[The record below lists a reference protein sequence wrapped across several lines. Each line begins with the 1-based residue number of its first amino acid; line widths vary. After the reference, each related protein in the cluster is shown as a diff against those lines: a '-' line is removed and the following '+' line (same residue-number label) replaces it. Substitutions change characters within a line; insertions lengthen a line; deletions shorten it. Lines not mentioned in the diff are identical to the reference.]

1 MSYQK
6 IISFLGEIGLISI
19 ILDDG
24 HIKLAHY
31 GHHVAQSLSKSK
43 TSWSAY
49 NLAALYWRMKGD
61 AYESVECLRR
71 ALHFGPTPEARPVTL
86 VSLGNV
92 LHQSQRPEDAAKV
105 LGKCQIFVKYLV

>member
-1 MSYQK
+1 MS
-6 IISFLGEIGLISI
+6 
-19 ILDDG
+19 ILLEDG
-24 HIKLAHY
+24 NIELSHY
-31 GHHVAQSLSKSK
+31 GHQAAQSLHASK
-43 TSWSAY
+43 TSWSSY

-71 ALHFGPTPEARPVTL
+71 ALHFGPTPEPRQVTL

-105 LGKCQIFVKYLV
+105 LGTYVYIIFIL

>member
-1 MSYQK
+1 MS
-6 IISFLGEIGLISI
+6 
-19 ILDDG
+19 ILLDEG
-24 HIKLAHY
+24 NIELSHY
-31 GHHVAQSLSKSK
+31 GHHVAQSLHASK
-43 TSWSAY
+43 TSWSSY

-71 ALHFGPTPEARPVTL
+71 ALHFGPTPEPRQVTL

-105 LGKCQIFVKYLV
+105 LGMFTLLFFI